1 MLFYNQG
8 GYIPSTDSWREGI
21 PPFDST
27 EVTFMSYKTICE
39 TDADFLLYFKYLEN
53 DGFVFT
59 YVKKENNIFKSFV
72 NCNGKIFG
80 PFDRV
85 TGPYGYSP
93 SKGEWTAYK
102 DDLILE
108 YSDNGNECKTTSTN
122 GISVASKTKADIP
135 FSVTANGKTT
145 IPEEFY
151 NPGTHV
157 LRLCLKNKQCF
168 VTDKKRYGPYYTILD
183 SEYFDEEH
191 FHFTYRKRK
200 YSKRW
205 YYNCNGKEIGPF
217 FNPGGHLHCDK
228 HHRLILNELGD
239 GNFIFINGEKIKCF
253 DAPYRYCKIYN
264 YNGHEIIIGEDTDRN
279 VYFKRDEIESEFSA
293 GIVLPLDNGDVV
305 YSKKENDTET
315 WFYNDIPIS
324 ISVRGKD
331 SKIYNSIIKYTRT
344 DSKESPNISYFM
356 LKGKEY
362 NGIVLESFCKGYIIW
377 LENGSILS
385 APYNFTLVHPR
396 FEHNCFYAN
405 DNYEQERTGNFLR
418 LFYTHRLAGR
428 D

>member
-1 MLFYNQG
+1 MSPLKNIVKINNLYVLISYIIKILFFIIKN
-8 GYIPSTDSWREGI
+8 ILT
-21 PPFDST
+21 
-27 EVTFMSYKTICE
+27 V
-39 TDADFLLYFKYLEN
+39 L
-53 DGFVFT
+53 T
-59 YVKKENNIFKSFV
+59 YSIVSF
-72 NCNGKIFG
+72 GLSS
-80 PFDRV
+80 
-85 TGPYGYSP
+85 SP
-93 SKGEWTAYK
+93 S
-102 DDLILE
+102 
-108 YSDNGNECKTTSTN
+108 DNK
-122 GISVASKTKADIP
+122 
-135 FSVTANGKTT
+135 
-145 IPEEFY
+145 
-151 NPGTHV
+151 
-157 LRLCLKNKQCF
+157 
-168 VTDKKRYGPYYTILD
+168 
-183 SEYFDEEH
+183 
-191 FHFTYRKRK
+191 
-200 YSKRW
+200 
-205 YYNCNGKEIGPF
+205 
-217 FNPGGHLHCDK
+217 
-228 HHRLILNELGD
+228 
-239 GNFIFINGEKIKCF
+239 
-253 DAPYRYCKIYN
+253 
-264 YNGHEIIIGEDTDRN
+264 IIIGEDTDRN